1 MCQDK
6 GGLAMS
12 FQVKVEDVVEE
23 TLLHLVQEVEEGHP
37 DWSEDLVAE
46 EVRREIRKHQIK
58 VLGNQDT

>member
-1 MCQDK
+1 
-6 GGLAMS
+6 MS
-12 FQVKVEDVVEE
+12 FQVNMEGVVEE